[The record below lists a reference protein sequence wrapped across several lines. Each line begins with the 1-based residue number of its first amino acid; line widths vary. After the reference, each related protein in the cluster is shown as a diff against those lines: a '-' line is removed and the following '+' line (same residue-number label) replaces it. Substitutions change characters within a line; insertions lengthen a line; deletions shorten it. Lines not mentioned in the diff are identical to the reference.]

1 MHQEFLALLCMAAFY
16 AIYFSKQLAQRR
28 QGVRTNQIG
37 RGDKTAGTL
46 LVERLLGA
54 ATLSIVPV
62 EAASILL
69 GGPAGPTRFAA
80 GLALCLVG
88 CAVFLA
94 AVRGLGGSWRAGIS
108 AEKDTALVTGGVYAH
123 SRNPAFLGFDL
134 VYLGLLLW
142 FFNWLHLAFALFA
155 VLMLHLQILQEEA
168 WLGETFGAAY
178 RSNPPPTPVFWPK
191 TSNPRPPL
199 LKIRRPFACYSFKVA
214 QVRSSTGPK
223 GRNTR
228 PRTPGCTSSAWL

>member
-1 MHQEFLALLCMAAFY
+1 MYQKFWRCCAWRHFMRSIFQ
-16 AIYFSKQLAQRR
+16 SSAQRR

-62 EAASILL
+62 EAASIRW
-69 GGPAGPTRFAA
+69 AGPPARR
-80 GLALCLVG
+80 ALCGRAGPVPLG
-88 CAVFLA
+88 CAVFSGRGA
-94 AVRGLGGSWRAGIS
+94 GLGGSWRAGIP

-168 WLGETFGAAY
+168 WLGETLWRCLPELPRPHPPVLGGKAESEGAAGF
-178 RSNPPPTPVFWPK
+178 S
-191 TSNPRPPL
+191 
-199 LKIRRPFACYSFKVA
+199 IRRPFPVILLRWPRSG
-214 QVRSSTGPK
+214 SSTGPK

>member
-1 MHQEFLALLCMAAFY
+1 MYQKFLALLCMAAFY

-69 GGPAGPTRFAA
+69 GGPAGPARFAA
-80 GLALCLVG
+80 GLALCLLG

-94 AVRGLGGSWRAGIS
+94 AVRGLGGSWRAGIP

-142 FFNWLHLAFALFA
+142 FFNWLHLAFVLFA

-178 RSNPPPTPVFWPK
+178 QSYRART
-191 TSNPRPPL
+191 
-199 LKIRRPFACYSFKVA
+199 RRYWGKS
-214 QVRSSTGPK
+214 
-223 GRNTR
+223 
-228 PRTPGCTSSAWL
+228 

>member
-1 MHQEFLALLCMAAFY
+1 MYQKFLALLCMAAFY

-69 GGPAGPTRFAA
+69 GGPAGPARFAA
-80 GLALCLVG
+80 GLALCLLG

-94 AVRGLGGSWRAGIS
+94 AVRGLGGSWRAGIP

-178 RSNPPPTPVFWPK
+178 QSYRART
-191 TSNPRPPL
+191 
-199 LKIRRPFACYSFKVA
+199 RR
-214 QVRSSTGPK
+214 
-223 GRNTR
+223 
-228 PRTPGCTSSAWL
+228 